1 MNNEN
6 EIFTN
11 SDIDSSIKMV
21 TAGIMLNGTV
31 NIFPTKLNQKVVSV
45 TVFNA
50 KREPSTA
57 MITLGVNDSV
67 GNNNLQ
73 CVCKLFEGVCRVK
86 PGALYDAVTG
96 KISSDSEFIK
106 QVASA
111 NTAKYNPSQEGHT
124 QIANMIDGKLKDF
137 VAESNKWTSTQI
149 TPEMVGRLIAD
160 YKEAVQVSRENEQ
173 NNRRKEQALHEL
185 EESSSEIGSDDVSKK
200 KLMAQEA

>member
-21 TAGIMLNGTV
+21 VAGTMLNATI
-31 NIFPTKLNQKVVSV
+31 NMFPTKLNQKVVSV
-45 TVFNA
+45 TVFDS
-50 KREPSTA
+50 KRIPSTA
-57 MITLGVNDSV
+57 MITLGVNDCV

-73 CVCKLFEGVCRVK
+73 CVCKLFEGTCRIK
-86 PGALYDAVTG
+86 PGVLYDAVTG

-106 QVASA
+106 QVAIA

-124 QIANMIDGKLKDF
+124 QITNMIEGKLKDF
-137 VAESNKWTSTQI
+137 IAESNKWTSTQI
-149 TPEMVGRLIAD
+149 TPEMVGGLIAE
-160 YKEAVQVSRENEQ
+160 YKEAVQVSREVEKTAKQ
-173 NNRRKEQALHEL
+173 IQGDPDVVDAA
-185 EESSSEIGSDDVSKK
+185 DDSKK